1 MSQTSHTGWMEST
14 GKIKF
19 AVCVNLNVQIFCHW
33 FINILI
39 KPTENEHGTVLIMI
53 ISIPFVH
60 TGSSHC
66 FNTCVQTK
74 TKQVRASSSMYAGPP
89 DARTPGS
96 AESGS
101 HIGPHLLSWNALQA
115 QWNFFTTF
123 KPNSGTQGL
132 EPFLRLSKGE
142 SLQESGW

>member
-1 MSQTSHTGWMEST
+1 MEST

-53 ISIPFVH
+53 ISVPFVH

-74 TKQVRASSSMYAGPP
+74 TKQVRASSSLYAGPP
-89 DARTPGS
+89 DAHREVQK
-96 AESGS
+96 A
-101 HIGPHLLSWNALQA
+101 
-115 QWNFFTTF
+115 
-123 KPNSGTQGL
+123 GL
-132 EPFLRLSKGE
+132 TLVHTSCPEMLYRQSE
-142 SLQESGW
+142 TSLQLSNLTQAPKVWSHS